1 MLLTEYIDR
10 NFHGNKAEFA
20 RHMGV
25 DPQHVNKW
33 INGGWI
39 VVNDILYSPKREIK
53 IGIQLNSQEVLNIA
67 EAIMDSARKEY
78 RAKDFENPL
87 SE

>member
-20 RHMGV
+20 RQMKV

-33 INGGWI
+33 IKGGWI
-39 VVNDILYSPKREIK
+39 VVKNILYSPKREIK
-53 IGIQLNSQEVLNIA
+53 VSIDNTKLY
-67 EAIMDSARKEY
+67 D
-78 RAKDFENPL
+78 
-87 SE
+87 